1 MPFLKSLPP
10 DAVLKDVLR
19 TSPAIGVPFA
29 QWHEELLRGP
39 SPFSVGERELFAA
52 YVSAL
57 NACGYCHGEHEAVAV
72 SFGIAPGVLDGL
84 LADIDS
90 APVEVRLKPV
100 FAYLRKLTLTP
111 SKMIA
116 ADAEAMSAAGWSEEA
131 LYHAASVCA
140 MFCCDNRIIQG
151 LGLQRHSPQA
161 LAEVVGRL
169 HDFGYRSTIALIEGR
184 SFESLPKDPA
194 ATR

>member
-1 MPFLKSLPP
+1 MTFLKSLP

-19 TSPAIGVPFA
+19 TNPAIGVPFA

-57 NACGYCHGEHEAVAV
+57 NSCGYCQGEHEAVAE
-72 SFGIAPGVLDGL
+72 SFGIPHGLLDAL

-90 APVEVRLKPV
+90 APVEARLRAV
-100 FAYLRKLTLTP
+100 FAYLKKLTLSP
-111 SKMIA
+111 SKMTA
-116 ADAEAMSAAGWSEEA
+116 ADAESLFADGWKDEA
-131 LYHAASVCA
+131 LYHAASICA

-151 LGLQRHSPQA
+151 LGLPRHSPEA
-161 LAEVVGRL
+161 LAEVVSRL
-169 HDFGYRSTIALIEGR
+169 HDFGYRSTVALIEGR

-194 ATR
+194 ANR